1 MGKVTPQNILDG
13 IVVRFDDIVLFEA
26 ITPEQKERGQREI
39 NKKALDPFF
48 KIREYLQEKFKNPKT
63 KKDFYKRNEEYSRYN
78 FVIRCLQEAK
88 KGSETVNKKGRLDA
102 EKYVESLGFKLTDVP
117 ASISKESKITAD
129 KFGLPFLYISQ
140 EHETE
145 ANGISLTKDTENL
158 KKNMKKFIILHEYG
172 HLYNFLKDFIEA
184 GTIDY

>member
-1 MGKVTPQNILDG
+1 MGKVTSQNILDG

-63 KKDFYKRNEEYSRYN
+63 KEDFRKRNEEYSRYN

-145 ANGISLTKDTENL
+145 ANGISLTKDTESL
-158 KKNMKKFIILHEYG
+158 KKI
-172 HLYNFLKDFIEA
+172 
-184 GTIDY
+184 

>member
-1 MGKVTPQNILDG
+1 MGKVTSQNILDG

-48 KIREYLQEKFKNPKT
+48 KIREYSQEKFKNPKT
-63 KKDFYKRNEEYSRYN
+63 KKDFHDREVEYSRYN

-117 ASISKESKITAD
+117 KESKIAAD

-145 ANGISLTKDTENL
+145 ANGISLTKDTESL
-158 KKNMKKFIILHEYG
+158 KKNMKKFIMLHEYG
-172 HLYNFLKDFIEA
+172 YLYNFLKDFIETGRA
-184 GTIDY
+184 DY